1 MTTLKVYNL
10 EKQEAGT
17 VELHDNI
24 AEATLHP
31 FVIKDTV
38 VAYQSQL
45 QQGTHKVKGRSEVA
59 GSRKKLFRQKGTGNA
74 RVGNLQS
81 PTRRHG
87 GVAFGPVP
95 RSHEVS
101 INKKVKKKALAS
113 VLAMKLKNNELM
125 VVENLNLPDHK
136 TKNLAKLL
144 QELKMET
151 SLVVYAEEEKNFVLA
166 SRNLPSVKCVHSS
179 GVNVYDVLNY
189 QNLIVTKDAL
199 QDIEGRLLR

>member
-17 VELHDNI
+17 VELHDKI
-24 AEATLHP
+24 AEATVNP

-38 VAYQSQL
+38 VAYQSKL

-59 GSRKKLFRQKGTGNA
+59 GSGKKLFRQKGTGNA
-74 RVGNLQS
+74 RAGSLQS
-81 PTRRHG
+81 PLRRHG
-87 GVAFGPVP
+87 GIVFGPVP
-95 RSHEVS
+95 RSHEIN

-113 VLAMKLKNNELM
+113 VIAMKIKNNELM
-125 VVENLNLPDHK
+125 VVENLDLPDHK
-136 TKNLAKLL
+136 TKNLVKIL
-144 QELKMET
+144 QDLKMEKT
-151 SLVVYAEEEKNFVLA
+151 LVVFASEEKNVALA

-179 GVNVYDVLNY
+179 GLNAYDVLNHVH
-189 QNLIVTKDAL
+189 LIVTKDAL